1 MLLDNRT
8 VLVTG
13 AGRGIG
19 RACAIRAAREGA
31 NLVLT
36 DVDDTLPDVPYRL
49 ASMSQL
55 ERTAEMCRA
64 AGASALSIVADVRNA
79 ADCERVAASALKRFG
94 SIDALINN
102 AGIGAPAG
110 KLMHEYS
117 ESEWHVMM
125 DVNLSG
131 VWRMIKAVAP
141 AMTDQ
146 GKGSIINVASTA
158 GLVGYRK
165 FGAYVASKH
174 AVIGITK
181 SAALDYAPV
190 DVRVNALC
198 PGPVRDDPEMDG
210 HMTGV
215 VADALSLS
223 LDEQE
228 AVDLE
233 SVAMNTVVDPL
244 DVADAAIFLASDNS
258 RRMTG
263 SVTTVDA
270 GFSAR

>member
-8 VLVTG
+8 VVITG

-19 RACAIRAAREGA
+19 RACALRAAQEGA

-36 DVDDTLPDVPYRL
+36 DVDNSLPDVPYRL
-49 ASMSQL
+49 ASFAQL
-55 ERTAEMCRA
+55 EHTADMCLM
-64 AGASALSIVADVRNA
+64 AGANVLTIVADVRNETDCKQV
-79 ADCERVAASALKRFG
+79 ADSAQKRFG
-94 SIDALINN
+94 SIDVLINN

-110 KLMHEYS
+110 KMIHEYT
-117 ESEWHVMM
+117 ESEWHIMM

-141 AMTDQ
+141 AMSVQ
-146 GKGSIINVASTA
+146 KSGSIINVASTA
-158 GLVGYRK
+158 GLLGYRR

-174 AVIGITK
+174 AVIGLTK

-215 VADALSLS
+215 VASALSLS

-228 AVDLE
+228 AVDLQ

-244 DVADAAIFLASDNS
+244 DVADAAIFLACDKS

-263 SVTTVDA
+263 SVTTLDA